1 MVTSTQ
7 TLGLPGG
14 AFAEAT
20 ADWVQQTVDRM
31 IADVDFR
38 IDVAVTNNPE
48 GARAAYE
55 HEYGQ
60 DTEANAHQL
69 ITRLRFLYGS
79 GNKQPVYR
87 ILAGIPWI
95 TGKAPM
101 MDQVYDELRELVAAN
116 MSQLS
121 KSDDPPTGLNAW
133 GAGLFG
139 AIGALATAATFI
151 GAGQRARE
159 AAAHEQAR
167 IAAEREA
174 QRERD
179 AARLARMKQIAKTI
193 GIGAGVLGLLLLLV
207 WLIRK

>member
-20 ADWVQQTVDRM
+20 ADWVEQTVDRM
-31 IADVDFR
+31 IADMDFR

-55 HEYGQ
+55 HEYGE
-60 DTEANAHQL
+60 DTQANAQQL

-79 GNKQPVYR
+79 GNKEPVYR

-101 MDQVYDELRELVAAN
+101 MDQVYDELRDMVSGAQADINAADLQS
-116 MSQLS
+116 M
-121 KSDDPPTGLNAW
+121 GLKAGTAWAMAIASLANA
-133 GAGLFG
+133 ASL
-139 AIGALATAATFI
+139 I
-151 GAGQRARE
+151 GAGRRGRE

-193 GIGAGVLGLLLLLV
+193 GIGAGVLGLLVLLV

>member
-60 DTEANAHQL
+60 DTEANAQQL

-79 GNKQPVYR
+79 GNKKPVYR

-101 MDQVYDELRELVAAN
+101 MDQVYDELRELVSSAGQDLQTEHLDE
-116 MSQLS
+116 MQL
-121 KSDDPPTGLNAW
+121 KSGSAW
-133 GAGLFG
+133 AM
-139 AIGALATAATFI
+139 AIGALANAASLI

-179 AARLARMKQIAKTI
+179 AAHLARMKQIAKTI
-193 GIGAGVLGLLLLLV
+193 GIGAGVLGLLFLLV